1 MKKFIV
7 IECSGGDDDYYTA
20 IHPITDKKI
29 ELIRPLIEEIYANDG
44 VYETNDLIDE
54 WDAEELY
61 SHIKG
66 FEFFNE
72 LVPIGDSNYYGI
84 RRIDSVKIITE
95 LEKLI

>member
-7 IECSGGDDDYYTA
+7 IEALGGDDDNYTA

-44 VYETNDLIDE
+44 VYETHDLIDE

-66 FEFFNE
+66 FKFFNE

-84 RRIDSVKIITE
+84 NRIHSVSIITE
-95 LEKLI
+95 VEKLM